1 MAFVNRKITRQ
12 AVAGLLM
19 VALVVFGGF
28 GLAAAA
34 ENKKTTLHILALL
47 PLTGPGKSLGE
58 FLQNGIE
65 MGRAEA
71 VKRTRGAVTVEVEY
85 HDSKNQPQ
93 EGVSAL
99 QAALAK
105 SRPDA
110 VIAAMSS
117 VAKAVLPVLE
127 EQGILTIVTTTALTD
142 LPKGTKHV
150 IRVYPTSRDYVEPV
164 AKHVAKK
171 FKRVAI
177 LYVNDDFGQSNQ
189 KVFAAII
196 KDAGK
201 DLAASE
207 PFGLQQADARP
218 AIERVLAAK
227 PEAVFVTGYGPAFV
241 TVFKQLRELKGDLPI
256 FTEIGFANPT
266 ILAEL
271 GQSADG
277 ITFDGTALE
286 LMVSGNKSSEKF
298 RKLYRAQFKKDP
310 YMVAGFAYD
319 SVLMLADAA
328 LKAKTAGKPDKPG
341 VITLSPFKGAMGTIL
356 LDGEGECSVPLML
369 MRREKG
375 RTVKARD

>member
-1 MAFVNRKITRQ
+1 MA
-12 AVAGLLM
+12 
-19 VALVVFGGF
+19 ALVVFGGF
-28 GLAAAA
+28 GLAVAA

-65 MGRAEA
+65 MGRVEA
-71 VKRTRGAVTVEVEY
+71 GKRTRGAVTVEVEY

-150 IRVYPTSRDYVEPV
+150 IRVYPTSRDYVESV

-171 FKRVAI
+171 FQRVAI

-189 KVFAAII
+189 KVFASIV

-201 DLAASE
+201 VLAASE

-277 ITFDGTALE
+277 ITFNGTALE
-286 LMVSGNKSSEKF
+286 LMASGNKSSEKF
-298 RKLYRAQFKKDP
+298 RKQYRAQFKNDP

-319 SVLMLADAA
+319 SVLMLAEAA
-328 LKAKTAGKPDKPG
+328 LKAKPMGKPDKPG
-341 VITLSPFKGAMGTIL
+341 VIALSPFNGAMGTIL